1 MEKAEISTETPDQTT
16 LANFEIDEN
25 IKKRINNDLLND
37 DEEKEERSRKQ
48 HIIDL
53 QLLSPRQYIL

>member
-16 LANFEIDEN
+16 LAYFEIDEN